1 MLLFSDE
8 SGFCLHPKLGRVWAK
23 KGTQPFVVTRSQ
35 HHKRLNIFG
44 WVDPLSGRHG
54 IVKQDRGN
62 TDGFLGMLTTILWR
76 YRKVMIELWV
86 DQARWHKGDRVLD
99 FVTQSRR
106 LRISYIP
113 KYHAELNP
121 QERLW
126 RTMRYEETTN
136 TYYEIEDEMRNC
148 IFKGSQ
154 TWRSTKILSLCHV
167 I

>member
-8 SGFCLHPKLGRVWAK
+8 SGFCLHPKLGRVWVK
-23 KGTQPFVVTRSQ
+23 KGTQPFVVTKSQ
-35 HHKRLNIFG
+35 HHKRLNVFG

-62 TDGFLGMLTTILWR
+62 TDGFLGMLTAILCR
-76 YRKVMIELWV
+76 YKKVMIELWV

-113 KYHAELNP
+113 KYHPELNP

-136 TYYEIEDEMRNC
+136 TYYETEDEMRSC
-148 IFKGSQ
+148 IFKRSQ
-154 TWRSTKILSLCHV
+154 GWKPTKILSLCHV